1 MLSSNQIARLFDD
14 QYLWKEWINILDF
27 LHGDTHHRKVAT
39 EKFGWALPD
48 VVSHAQTCLDLLDL
62 L

>member
-14 QYLWKEWINILDF
+14 QYLWKERINILDF

-39 EKFGWALPD
+39 EKFG
-48 VVSHAQTCLDLLDL
+48 
-62 L
+62 